1 MERLHSISGKSI
13 LGQNFVNSVSNF
25 FRKNDSFLT
34 DFEIE
39 KKLPSTAVE
48 NKSILTT
55 LSHLHCL
62 K

>member
-25 FRKNDSFLT
+25 FCKNDSFLT

-39 KKLPSTAVE
+39 NKLPSTAVE
-48 NKSILTT
+48 SKSILTT